1 MVDSEWRSRLLRG
14 SHQDCCDKEEAT
26 SCKGR
31 RALQFEICVV
41 RVFLVFKVEE
51 VEINGVSD
59 RPALTIV
66 LVVTNEPETNV
77 CRDVGSINCIITL
90 SRRPKN
96 DFREAKIGRF
106 VFKCYTFTTGE
117 VFFTYDRV
125 VLIQNVSVDV
135 STVVTTREAFLISDW
150 VAETGAVLSN

>member
-1 MVDSEWRSRLLRG
+1 MRSRLLRG

-66 LVVTNEPETNV
+66 LVMTNEPETRV
-77 CRDVGSINCIITL
+77 CRDISSFNDIFIL
-90 SRRPKN
+90 SRGTKN
-96 DFREAKIGRF
+96 DFREAKIGLGVSLSLAF
-106 VFKCYTFTTGE
+106 ITGE
-117 VFFTYDRV
+117 VFFTFDRV
-125 VLIQNVSVDV
+125 VLKQNRSENFI
-135 STVVTTREAFLISDW
+135 TVVTTHEAFLISDW
-150 VAETGAVLSN
+150 VAETGAVILS